1 MRKNNKGITLIAL
14 VITII
19 VLLILAG
26 VTIATL
32 TGENGIL
39 TRANEAKKETGK
51 AKAKEQIQIAVMG
64 SYGVNGDI
72 DKEKLKENLR
82 SIKGLKYKGEMLS
95 SETSISS
102 LPIVVELDNIS
113 FSINKNGEITGA
125 NTLEDYGLKVGD
137 YVAYNEGT
145 GYKYFS
151 NDEYGTGVDW
161 GDNYHMAQG
170 TIDIEDMNWR
180 VLGVNSDGNI
190 ELISD
195 RPTSSMLYIARWVG
209 YVNLEK
215 NLNDFCDTLY
225 GNGNFALESRSLNI
239 DDCDKLSGMPSDEE
253 KKEFYNS
260 YGHLYQFKY
269 SNSSGRVQS
278 RKSVDEGES
287 WTDWEDTPLATF
299 NYPEEG
305 CVWPRWI

>member
-26 VTIATL
+26 VTITTL

-39 TRANEAKKETGK
+39 TRANEAKKVTEK
-51 AKAKEQIQIAVMG
+51 ANVKEQIQMAVMG
-64 SYGVNGDI
+64 SYGINGNI
-72 DKEKLKENLR
+72 DKEMLKENLR
-82 SIKGLKYKGEMLS
+82 NIKGLMYNGKMIS

-113 FSINKNGEITGA
+113 FSINENGEITEA

-137 YVAYNEGT
+137 YVAYDEGT

-151 NDEYGTGVDW
+151 NDEYGTGVG

-239 DDCDKLSGMPSDEE
+239 EDCDKLSGMPSDEE
-253 KKEFYNS
+253 KREFYNS

-287 WTDWEDTPLATF
+287 WTDWEDTSFTRF
-299 NYPEEG
+299 NYPESG
-305 CVWPRWI
+305 TVWPRWI